1 MEGITTMAQ
10 LKEKVNLKHFG
21 STSTAMF
28 ESMVNIPAESRRA
41 LIELL
46 NARLVDAIDLQSQTK
61 FAHWNVKGR
70 DFYQL
75 HLLFD
80 SIAEHLEEGVDL
92 IAERITALGG
102 RANGT
107 ARQAAANSSLKE
119 YDLNALNGMEHV
131 RALADRLASLSNAT
145 REAIDRSDDLGDKG
159 TSDLFTEIVRTAD
172 KDLYF
177 LESHLQGE

>member
-1 MEGITTMAQ
+1 MTQ
-10 LKEKVNLKHFG
+10 VKEKVILNYFG
-21 STSTAMF
+21 SNPRHMF
-28 ESMVNIPAESRRA
+28 ESRVNIPAESRHA

-46 NARLVDAIDLQSQTK
+46 NARLVDTIDLQTQAK
-61 FAHWNVKGR
+61 FAHWNVKGH

-80 SIAEHLEEGVDL
+80 SIAEHLEDGVDL

-107 ARQAAANSSLKE
+107 ARQTAANSSLEE
-119 YDLNALNGMEHV
+119 YDHNALNGMEHV
-131 RALADRLASLSNAT
+131 RVLADRLASLSNAA

-177 LESHLQGE
+177 LESHLQVE

>member
-1 MEGITTMAQ
+1 MAQ
-10 LKEKVNLKHFG
+10 LKDRTILKHFD
-21 STSTAMF
+21 SNPSHMF
-28 ESMVNIPAESRRA
+28 ESRVNIPAESRRA

-46 NARLVDAIDLQSQTK
+46 NARLVDTIDLQTQAK
-61 FAHWNVKGR
+61 FAHWNVKGH

-102 RANGT
+102 RADGT

-131 RALADRLASLSNAT
+131 RVLADRLASLSNAA

-159 TSDLFTEIVRTAD
+159 TSDLFTEIVRAAD

-177 LESHLQGE
+177 LESHLQVE

>member
-1 MEGITTMAQ
+1 MAQ
-10 LKEKVNLKHFG
+10 LRERTILKHFD
-21 STSTAMF
+21 SDPLHMF
-28 ESMVNIPAESRRA
+28 ESRVNIPAESRHA

-46 NARLVDAIDLQSQTK
+46 NARLVDTIDLQSQAK
-61 FAHWNVKGR
+61 FAHWNVKGHN
-70 DFYQL
+70 FYQL

-107 ARQAAANSSLKE
+107 VRQAAAHSSLKE
-119 YDLNALNGMEHV
+119 YDLNALNGIEHV
-131 RALADRLASLSNAT
+131 RVLADRLASLSNST

-177 LESHLQGE
+177 LESHLQAE

>member
-1 MEGITTMAQ
+1 MAQ
-10 LKEKVNLKHFG
+10 LKEKANLKHFG
-21 STSTAMF
+21 SSSPAMF
-28 ESMVNIPAESRRA
+28 KSLVNIPVESRRS

-46 NARLVDAIDLQSQTK
+46 NARLVDTVDLQTQAK
-61 FAHWNVKGR
+61 FAHWNVKGHE
-70 DFYQL
+70 FYQL

-107 ARQAAANSSLKE
+107 ARQAAAHSSLQE
-119 YDLNALNGMEHV
+119 YDLNALNGIEHV
-131 RALADRLASLSNAT
+131 RALADRLACLSNAA
-145 REAIDRSDDLGDKG
+145 REAIDRCDDLGDKG

-177 LESHLQGE
+177 LEAHLQVE

>member
-1 MEGITTMAQ
+1 MAQ
-10 LKEKVNLKHFG
+10 VKEKANLRHFF
-21 STSTAMF
+21 SSSNPPTIFDSK
-28 ESMVNIPAESRRA
+28 VNIPAESRRS

-46 NARLVDAIDLQSQTK
+46 NARLVDTIDLQSQAK
-61 FAHWNVKGR
+61 FAHWNVKGH

-80 SIAEHLEEGVDL
+80 AIAEHLEEGVDL

-107 ARQAAANSSLKE
+107 TRQAAANSSLPE
-119 YDLNALNGMEHV
+119 YDLNALHGMEHV
-131 RALADRLASLSNAT
+131 QVLADRLASLSNAA
-145 REAIDRSDDLGDKG
+145 REAIDRSDELGDKG
-159 TSDLFTEIVRTAD
+159 TSDLFTEIVRAAD

-177 LESHLQGE
+177 LEAHLQVE

>member
-1 MEGITTMAQ
+1 MAQ
-10 LKEKVNLKHFG
+10 LKGKNNLKHFG
-21 STSTAMF
+21 SGSIAMF
-28 ESMVNIPAESRRA
+28 ESSVNIPGNSRRA

-46 NARLVDAIDLQSQTK
+46 NARLVDTIDLQSQAK
-61 FAHWNVKGR
+61 FAHWNVKGH

-92 IAERITALGG
+92 MAERITALGG

-107 ARQAAANSSLKE
+107 ARQAAANSSLAE
-119 YDLNALNGMEHV
+119 YDFNAQRGMEHV
-131 RALADRLASLSNAT
+131 RVLADRLAALSNAA
-145 REAIDRSDDLGDKG
+145 REAIERADDLGDKA
-159 TSDLFTEIVRTAD
+159 TSDLFTEVVRTAD

-177 LESHLQGE
+177 LESHLQVE

>member
-1 MEGITTMAQ
+1 MTQ
-10 LKEKVNLKHFG
+10 VKEKVILKHFG
-21 STSTAMF
+21 SNPRHMF
-28 ESMVNIPAESRRA
+28 ESRINIPTESRHA

-46 NARLVDAIDLQSQTK
+46 NARLVDTIDLQTQAK
-61 FAHWNVKGR
+61 FAHWNVKGH

-80 SIAEHLEEGVDL
+80 SIAQHLEDGVDL

-107 ARQAAANSSLKE
+107 ARQAAANSSLEE
-119 YDLNALNGMEHV
+119 YDLNALNGIEHV
-131 RALADRLASLSNAT
+131 RVLADRLASLSNAA
-145 REAIDRSDDLGDKG
+145 REAIDLSDELGDKG

-177 LESHLQGE
+177 LESHLQSE

>member
-1 MEGITTMAQ
+1 MAQ
-10 LKEKVNLKHFG
+10 LKEKVNLKRFG
-21 STSTAMF
+21 SSSPAMF

-46 NARLVDAIDLQSQTK
+46 NGRLVDTIDLQSQAK
-61 FAHWNVKGR
+61 FAHWNVKGH

-119 YDLNALNGMEHV
+119 YDLNALHGMEHV
-131 RALADRLASLSNAT
+131 RVLADRLASLSNAA

-177 LESHLQGE
+177 LESHLQVE

>member
-1 MEGITTMAQ
+1 MAQ
-10 LKEKVNLKHFG
+10 LKEKVTLKHFG
-21 STSTAMF
+21 SSTPSIF
-28 ESMVNIPAESRRA
+28 ECMVNIPTESRHA

-46 NARLVDAIDLQSQTK
+46 NARLVDTIDLQTQAK
-61 FAHWNVKGR
+61 FAHWNVKGHN
-70 DFYQL
+70 FYQL

-80 SIAEHLEEGVDL
+80 SIAEHLEEGIDL
-92 IAERITALGG
+92 VAERITALGG

-107 ARQAAANSSLKE
+107 VRQAAAHSSLKE

-131 RALADRLASLSNAT
+131 RVLADRLASLSNSA

-177 LESHLQGE
+177 LESHLQVD

>member
-1 MEGITTMAQ
+1 MTQ
-10 LKEKVNLKHFG
+10 VKEKVILKHFV
-21 STSTAMF
+21 SNPPHMF
-28 ESMVNIPAESRRA
+28 ESRVNIPTESRLA
-41 LIELL
+41 LTELL
-46 NARLVDAIDLQSQTK
+46 NARLVDTIDLQTQAK
-61 FAHWNVKGR
+61 FAHWNVKGH

-80 SIAEHLEEGVDL
+80 SIAEHLEDGVDL

-119 YDLNALNGMEHV
+119 YDLNALNGIEHV
-131 RALADRLASLSNAT
+131 RVLADRLASLSNAA

-177 LESHLQGE
+177 LESHLQAE